1 MKMDPSSRIGISP
14 VTILARNSGARE
26 SKILGKHC
34 LPQRENFIHLINV
47 INSCPMLSA
56 GVTRRVGKTTC
67 GAQLCDYR
75 SCPKTVL
82 YQNCSL
88 TEITQFELVLKSVSS
103 DGGQFPLRKLAAGWR
118 AWKWPSPEICRA
130 WKWPGA
136 EICRHGNGSALK
148 DFVGVSGSNR
158 ATSKGVFPSALLL
171 ALLQSPQNPMPLR
184 LQEHRR
190 LALHGRSA
198 WRS

>member
-14 VTILARNSGARE
+14 VPILARNSGARE

-34 LPQRENFIHLINV
+34 SPQRENSIHLINV

-75 SCPKTVL
+75 SCPNTVL

-103 DGGQFPLRKLAAGWR
+103 DDGQFPLRKLAAGWR
-118 AWKWPSPEICRA
+118 AWKWP
-130 WKWPGA
+130 GT

-158 ATSKGVFPSALLL
+158 ATSKGVFPSAFCEEVV
-171 ALLQSPQNPMPLR
+171 PQLWR
-184 LQEHRR
+184 E
-190 LALHGRSA
+190 ASRSL
-198 WRS
+198 SSGE